1 MSKLLQRRHL
11 LQAGAALTVATVLPP
26 ARACEFFTANL
37 RIFHPWTRATG
48 AADSAVVCMKFDEVA
63 TADRLIGVE
72 SPVAAAAELVG
83 EGIGPSIDLAI
94 PAGQETELTESG
106 THVRLLG
113 LRQPLMFARTYPM
126 TLTFAKGGQLG
137 VLLTVDFVRLG

>member
-1 MSKLLQRRHL
+1 MSRLVQRRNVL
-11 LQAGAALTVATVLPP
+11 RSCIALAGAMALPR

-48 AADSAVVCMKFDEVA
+48 AADSAVVCMKFDEVLA
-63 TADRLIGVE
+63 ADRLIGVV
-72 SPVAAAAELVG
+72 SPVADAADLVG
-83 EGIGPSIDLAI
+83 DGVGPAIDLAI
-94 PAGQETELTESG
+94 PVGRETELTEAG

-126 TLTFAKGGQLG
+126 TLTFARGGELG
-137 VLLTVDFVRLG
+137 VLLTVDFMRMG